1 MKRLTVLALGLA
13 MVAGVAGVLVML
25 GGKARAQVFSG
36 PTAQAVAD
44 VSVTVDLV
52 SVGSV
57 SIVNKGANPIWGQ
70 AYYVGQ
76 TPAAATTS
84 SPMKLDAGEGV
95 DVGTGSKFEEARI
108 RYVVLI
114 CGAGLSSTAKVTGK
128 Q

>member
-1 MKRLTVLALGLA
+1 MKRLLGWTLGLALG
-13 MVAGVAGVLVML
+13 AGVALVVL
-25 GGKARAQVFSG
+25 GGATYAQVFSG
-36 PTAQAVAD
+36 PTAQLVSD

-76 TPAAATTS
+76 TPAAATIT

-114 CGAGLSSTAKVTGK
+114 CGAGLTSTAKVTGK

>member
-1 MKRLTVLALGLA
+1 MKRLATWTLGLA
-13 MVAGVAGVLVML
+13 LVAGMGW
-25 GGKARAQVFSG
+25 AQVFSG
-36 PTAQAVAD
+36 PTAQLVTD

-57 SIVNKGANPIWGQ
+57 AIKNTGTNPIWLQ

-76 TPAAATTS
+76 TLAAATVN
-84 SPMKLDAGEGV
+84 SPVKLDSQESASA
-95 DVGTGSKFEEARI
+95 GTGSKFEEARI

-114 CGAGLSSTAKVTGK
+114 CGAGLTSTAKVTGK